1 MGVREMTSAGA
12 RIAGAVVGA
21 VVGAAVGQLLF
32 TESGRRSLAQAR
44 GLVEK
49 LAGEIRHAGETA
61 GSVVQDVMQEAR
73 RWQPLIQEVRDAF
86 GSYQH
91 AARGDDARFDRSA
104 PRRH

>member
-1 MGVREMTSAGA
+1 
-12 RIAGAVVGA
+12 
-21 VVGAAVGQLLF
+21 
-32 TESGRRSLAQAR
+32 
-44 GLVEK
+44 
-49 LAGEIRHAGETA
+49 
-61 GSVVQDVMQEAR
+61 MQEAR